1 MPIENLSMIREMNI
15 VYRDDFNQMDIL
27 RGIVKAYNETLRLY
41 K

>member
-1 MPIENLSMIREMNI
+1 LPIENLSMIREMNI

-27 RGIVKAYNETLRLY
+27 RRIVKAYNETLRLY